1 MSFSDT
7 QPAKRY
13 AAIAEVAAA
22 QAKIYAQELE
32 EAPNYAAEAASSAEA
47 AANSSSSAS
56 QYAGNAAEAAT
67 SSSSSASAAAA
78 SAASAAS
85 AAQSAI
91 GQTVR
96 APQGETLS
104 QLPAA
109 ASRQNQYI
117 ATDSAGNVTIVPR
130 SSIPVLDSNGK
141 LPVSTIPAI
150 ALTQPFVV
158 SSQSAM
164 LALDAQ
170 PGDIAKR
177 TDLGYSF
184 CLAASPA
191 STLSNW
197 IQLTDDVLAQLGMS
211 SGASQVGATSLIGAS
226 STVQAELS
234 KKPDS
239 TNLAASNGALA
250 IGALD
255 DSGSATTMQGALNL
269 KLAIAKIIGTG
280 TGQGAK
286 IVGTVQPFTNAVART
301 QDSKNLETVSVKDFG
316 AVGDGV
322 ADDTTA
328 FSNALNALYGK
339 TACLFIPAG
348 NYRISS
354 RIDFDL
360 GLNTHIEIRGAGNN
374 LVEIRAVGASQSVF
388 KITGP
393 AGNIWLNSVT
403 PNGTIDFKDLSFACY
418 GGVDGAGN
426 CLEIQTGCVLG
437 GPSKNTTFENVTFRC
452 DSGWWNV
459 HVYFRNT
466 AQIHFTNCMFYSG
479 NNVKAG
485 IGVFVS
491 CDPGSDG
498 SGLYFSQCDFY
509 FLYHGVYHSDHFEG
523 VSFNGCGFGNC
534 NYGFTSICVAE
545 SGASI
550 TNCGFDCYVEGIH
563 LEGLYDFVIH
573 GNTFLGQGSG
583 VSGIAVIGG
592 NGFTIVGNKMTGW
605 NDKSGTGIFLQN
617 NNASLNRTGYIGDN
631 AINNYNIAMSVNGSN
646 NLTFGDFSWY
656 NCNLDTLLSGT
667 NTNIQDAGYTLSK
680 SVVATLASSTTE
692 WTLSVDISSRKLTR
706 KPVYAA
712 LVSNSLSSMII
723 RYDNATSTNTSAVFK
738 ITLASG
744 ANIPAN
750 TYGFSLFINTPM
762 FQ

>member
-1 MSFSDT
+1 MTVSSEQSFIEYTGDGTTKTFTIPFYFLLGSDISITITDTSGSEIVLVYGVNFSVVGDGSPSGGAAILNTAPASGYVVSISREPPVT
-7 QPAKRY
+7 QETAYQENGKFPAKSHEKALDKLTMIIQSIIHRLNVFNSK
-13 AAIAEVAAA
+13 AVKVPESGNWIAP
-22 QAKIYAQELE
+22 KIADRNNRLFAWDNDGNPIAVLPQSGSASDVLVQL
-32 EAPNYAAEAASSAEA
+32 ASSADGKGDA
-47 AANSSSSAS
+47 LMAVKAPFSNS
-56 QYAGNAAEAAT
+56 
-67 SSSSSASAAAA
+67 
-78 SAASAAS
+78 
-85 AAQSAI
+85 
-91 GQTVR
+91 
-96 APQGETLS
+96 
-104 QLPAA
+104 
-109 ASRQNQYI
+109 
-117 ATDSAGNVTIVPR
+117 VPR
-130 SSIPVLDSNGK
+130 
-141 LPVSTIPAI
+141 
-150 ALTQPFVV
+150 TQH
-158 SSQSAM
+158 
-164 LALDAQ
+164 D
-170 PGDIAKR
+170 
-177 TDLGYSF
+177 
-184 CLAASPA
+184 
-191 STLSNW
+191 
-197 IQLTDDVLAQLGMS
+197 
-211 SGASQVGATSLIGAS
+211 
-226 STVQAELS
+226 
-234 KKPDS
+234 
-239 TNLAASNGALA
+239 
-250 IGALD
+250 
-255 DSGSATTMQGALNL
+255 
-269 KLAIAKIIGTG
+269 
-280 TGQGAK
+280 
-286 IVGTVQPFTNAVART
+286 
-301 QDSKNLETVSVKDFG
+301 KNLETISVKDFG
-316 AVGDGV
+316 AIGDGS

-328 FSNALNALYGK
+328 FRNALNALYGK

-418 GGVDGAGN
+418 GGFESTGV

-452 DSGWWNV
+452 DNGWWGV
-459 HVYFRNT
+459 QVLFRNT
-466 AQIHFTNCMFYSG
+466 AQIHFTNCMFFSA
-479 NNVKAG
+479 NNVRSG
-485 IGVFVS
+485 IGVKID
-491 CDPGSDG
+491 CDENRDG
-498 SGLYFSQCDFY
+498 SGLYFNQCDFY
-509 FLYHGVYHSDHFEG
+509 FLNYGVYHGDHFEG

-573 GNTFLGQGSG
+573 GNTFLAMGPGT
-583 VSGIAVIGG
+583 SGIVVIGG
-592 NGFTIVGNKMTGW
+592 NGFTIIGNKMSGW
-605 NDKSGTGIFLQN
+605 DGQSGTGIFLQN
-617 NNASLNRTGYIGDN
+617 NNASLDRTGYIGQN
-631 AINNYNIAMSVNGSN
+631 AINNYNIAMSVNGCN